1 MSTDFQEESIMK
13 KTKITA
19 LILTAVI
26 IIALLVLGITATSTV
41 PSGHTGIVVT
51 FGRVEDY
58 VLNEGLHFKLPW
70 QQIIIMDNRNQK
82 AQLNFQAFSSDIQQV
97 NVKCSVNYSINKETS
112 QNLYKNIGVAYYDT
126 VVEPRII
133 ENVKAIIA
141 KYTAENLIKSRDS
154 LSGQTKD
161 ILSPEMNTY
170 GINIL
175 SVAIE
180 DIDFTDV
187 FTNAVEAK
195 QVAEQSKLQATI
207 EQEQKNMEQEAEA
220 KRKVIAAEAEAAVA
234 KIQADADAYAVEVQ
248 AKAEAEVNQKLAAS
262 LTELLVKYNETMQ
275 WNGELPQIVG
285 SDSVL
290 PVLDIEDT
298 QKAENK

>member
-1 MSTDFQEESIMK
+1 MK
-13 KTKITA
+13 NTKKITA
-19 LILTAVI
+19 IIISAVI
-26 IIALLVLGITATSTV
+26 VLFLIILGVTSTSTV
-41 PSGHTGIVVT
+41 PAGHTGIVVT
-51 FGRVEDY
+51 FGRVEDF
-58 VLNEGLHFKLPW
+58 VLNEGLHIKLPW
-70 QQIIIMDNRNQK
+70 QQVIIMDNRNQK

-97 NVKCSVNYSINKETS
+97 DVVCSVNYSINKETS
-112 QNLYKNIGVAYYDT
+112 QNLYKNIGVTYYNT

-133 ENVKAIIA
+133 ENVKSIIA

-161 ILSPEMNTY
+161 ILSPEMSAY
-170 GINIL
+170 GIDIL

-220 KRKVIAAEAEAAVA
+220 TRKVIAAEAEASVA

-248 AKAEAEVNQKLAAS
+248 AKAEAEANEKLAAS
-262 LTELLVKYNETMQ
+262 LTELLVKYNEILQ

-290 PVLDIEDT
+290 PVIDIENT
-298 QKAENK
+298 EKE

>member
-1 MSTDFQEESIMK
+1 MK

-19 LILTAVI
+19 LVLTAVI
-26 IIALLVLGITATSTV
+26 VIAILILGITATSTV
-41 PSGHTGIVVT
+41 PAGHTGIVVT
-51 FGRVEDY
+51 FGRVENY

-82 AQLNFQAFSSDIQQV
+82 AQLDFQAFSSDIQQV

-112 QNLYKNIGVAYYDT
+112 QNLYKNIGVAYYNT

-133 ENVKAIIA
+133 ENVKSIIA

-154 LSGQTKD
+154 LSGQTKEM
-161 ILSPEMNTY
+161 LSPEMDAY

-220 KRKVIAAEAEAAVA
+220 KRKVIAAEAEASVA
-234 KIQADADAYAVEVQ
+234 KIQADADAYAVAVQ
-248 AKAEAEVNQKLAAS
+248 AKAEAEANEKLAAS

-290 PVLDIEDT
+290 PVLDVEKT
-298 QKAENK
+298 ETNNT

>member
-1 MSTDFQEESIMK
+1 MK

-19 LILTAVI
+19 IILTAVI
-26 IIALLVLGITATSTV
+26 IIAVLVLGITATSTV
-41 PSGHTGIVVT
+41 PAGHTGIVVT

-133 ENVKAIIA
+133 ENVKSIIA

-154 LSGQTKD
+154 LSGQTKEM
-161 ILSPEMNTY
+161 LSPEMDTY

-220 KRKVIAAEAEAAVA
+220 KRKVIAAEAEASVA

-248 AKAEAEVNQKLAAS
+248 AKAEAEANQKLAAS